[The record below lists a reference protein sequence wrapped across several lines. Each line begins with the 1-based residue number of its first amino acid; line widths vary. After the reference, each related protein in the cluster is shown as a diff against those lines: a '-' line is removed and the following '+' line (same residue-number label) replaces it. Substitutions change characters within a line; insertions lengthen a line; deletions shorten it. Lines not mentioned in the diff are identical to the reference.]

1 MDDQKRLMTPEA
13 AIRAGANY
21 LVVGS
26 PIRNAADPVAAARA
40 IVAQMERGAGFLD
53 SELRS

>member
-1 MDDQKRLMTPEA
+1 MDDQKRT
-13 AIRAGANY
+13 IRAGANY

-40 IVAQMERGAGFLD
+40 LVAATERGAGMLAPD
-53 SELRS
+53 QA